1 MKIRHLN
8 VFALAAALAL
18 TAVTAHAAGPSKA
31 PAGNTGYISST
42 GNVLIRNDGIF
53 VRCSQCGT
61 VQSIERNITQGR
73 DHGTLGTVIGGV
85 AGGVLGNQV
94 GKGKGNTLA
103 TIAGAVGGG
112 VVGNKIGTGG
122 GGESYTLRL
131 KMGDGGIS
139 NVTVPDAS
147 SIREGDIVQIDNNGN
162 VTRVQ

>member
-1 MKIRHLN
+1 MKIRHFN
-8 VFALAAALAL
+8 VFAIAAALAL
-18 TAVTAHAAGPSKA
+18 TAVTAQAAGPS
-31 PAGNTGYISST
+31 NTGYITSS

-73 DHGTLGTVIGGV
+73 DHGTAGTVIGAL

-94 GKGKGNTLA
+94 GRGKGNTLA
-103 TIAGAVGGG
+103 TVAGAVGGG

-131 KMGDGGIS
+131 KMGTGGYT

-147 SIREGDIVQIDNNGN
+147 SIREGDIVQIDEKGN
-162 VTRVQ
+162 VVRIQ